1 MKTLVTFP
9 GGHPLSVNDL
19 DHIQAGIKEA
29 IINLLK
35 ALLSNGTSVP
45 NCRLYGMVVTTY
57 GSGDVEI
64 TAGACV
70 LDGEICE
77 FDYQLIPS
85 GTLAP
90 GQYGVIT
97 YVDTYGPNNPVTY
110 LDASTHNV
118 HRIRKAHVIAQ
129 NTPASSTQLDWS
141 TNSPRFEQIL
151 KANLVG
157 ATGAYRYV
165 GAVGQPIFL
174 NSFATGYPGATPE
187 QELRF
192 IKLITGE
199 VLVEGWMFF
208 DGIATVG
215 SFASLTPSTPLT
227 IFTLPSGH
235 RPDNLDTKISLPV
248 QSPAGWVTFEIL
260 INTNGNVEVIGA
272 PLVGGGVT
280 PGDFGATNSCARLSM
295 RFMAL

>member
-1 MKTLVTFP
+1 MKTLVTYP

-19 DHIQAGIKEA
+19 DHIQTGIKET
-29 IINLLK
+29 IVNLMK

-45 NCRLYGMVVTTY
+45 NCRLYGMVVTVY
-57 GSGDVEI
+57 GSGDVDI

-77 FDYQLIPS
+77 FDYQLIPD
-85 GTLAP
+85 GTILP

-110 LDASTHNV
+110 LDATTHNV

-129 NTPASSTQLDWS
+129 NTPASSTQLDWGAS
-141 TNSPRFEQIL
+141 TPRFEQIL
-151 KANLVG
+151 KANLIG
-157 ATGAYRYV
+157 ATGTFRYV
-165 GAVGQPIFL
+165 GAVGQPAFL
-174 NSFATGYPGATPE
+174 NSFTTGFPGAVTE

-192 IKLITGE
+192 IKLITSE

-208 DGIATVG
+208 DGISTIG
-215 SFASLTPSTPLT
+215 SFASLTPSTPLP

-235 RPDNLDTKISLPV
+235 RPDNLDTRISLPV
-248 QSPAGWVTFEIL
+248 QCPTGWVTFDIM
-260 INTNGNVEVIGA
+260 INTTGSVEIVGA
-272 PLVGGGVT
+272 PLVGGGVVPT
-280 PGDFGATNSCARLSM
+280 DFGGTNACARLSM